1 MPPVILGKRRWKPIS
16 DHRAKLRNRVA
27 ELLAESRAIVRAAQA
42 HGVRTQELDQCVAIY
57 RLWARDLRD
66 VTVRAQ
72 VKLAVSGI
80 SPLSMDRPFG
90 AIMAHAF
97 EPRDPQRMLRVRQ
110 IGAALDYLHRRHTP
124 EEVVRERLRTEGFRH
139 LAALSAM
146 DSDHRCSAASTAGRD
161 ESFATKAHYDSAGD
175 DDDARK
181 TAIILDLLTVLRRV
195 VTFH

>member
-1 MPPVILGKRRWKPIS
+1 MAEVIKGKRRPKVIS
-16 DHRAKLRNRVA
+16 DHRAKLRSRVA

-42 HGVRTQELDQCVAIY
+42 HGVRNQEIDRCVAIY
-57 RLWARDLRD
+57 MLWAGDLRD
-66 VTVRAQ
+66 ATVRAE
-72 VKLAVSGI
+72 VKLAVRSI

-97 EPRDPQRMLRVRQ
+97 EPRDRQRMLRVRQ
-110 IGAALDYLHRRHTP
+110 IGAALDYLHRRHVSDV
-124 EEVVRERLRTEGFRH
+124 VVRERLRTEGFHR

-146 DSDHRCSAASTAGRD
+146 DSDHRCSAASTAGQEERI
-161 ESFATKAHYDSAGD
+161 ATKAHYDSAGD